1 MLVLARKVG
10 ESIVIDDKTVITI
23 KEVGKDG
30 VKIAI
35 EAPKSVK
42 IFRKELIDSVT
53 DVNKAAVV
61 HITPNAMKSMMKNVP
76 IKKGT
81 K

>member
-1 MLVLARKVG
+1 MLVLARKLG
-10 ESIVIDDKTVITI
+10 ESIVIDDKTIITI
-23 KEVGKDG
+23 KEIGKDG

-42 IFRKELIDSVT
+42 VLRKELVDSIT
-53 DVNKAAVV
+53 DVNKAAVSS
-61 HITPNAMKSMMKNVP
+61 INPNAMKSLMKNVP
-76 IKKGT
+76 LKKEN

>member
-1 MLVLARKVG
+1 MLVLARKIG
-10 ESIVIDDKTVITI
+10 ESIVLDDKTVITI
-23 KEVGKDG
+23 KEIGKDG

-42 IFRKELIDSVT
+42 ILRKELIDSVT

-61 HITPNAMKSMMKNVP
+61 SINPNAMKSLMKNVP
-76 IKKGT
+76 LKKE

>member
-1 MLVLARKVG
+1 MLVLARKIG
-10 ESIVIDDKTVITI
+10 ESVVLDDKTVITI
-23 KEVGKDG
+23 KEIGKDG

-42 IFRKELIDSVT
+42 ILRKELIDSVT
-53 DVNKAAVV
+53 DVNKAAVTS
-61 HITPNAMKSMMKNVP
+61 INPNAMRSLMKNVP
-76 IKKGT
+76 LKKEN

>member
-10 ESIVIDDKTVITI
+10 ESIVLDDKTVITI
-23 KEVGKDG
+23 KEIGKDG

-42 IFRKELIDSVT
+42 ILRKELIDSVT

-61 HITPNAMKSMMKNVP
+61 SINPNTMRSLMKNVP
-76 IKKGT
+76 LKKEN

>member
-1 MLVLARKVG
+1 MLVLARKLG
-10 ESIVIDDKTVITI
+10 ESIVLDDKTVITI
-23 KEVGKDG
+23 KEIGKDG

-42 IFRKELIDSVT
+42 ILRKELIDTVT
-53 DVNKAAVV
+53 DVNKAAATS
-61 HITPNAMKSMMKNVP
+61 INLDAMRSLMKNVP
-76 IKKGT
+76 LKKEN